1 VVVAN
6 KLIID
11 PAARERIR
19 AALEALDRKEQTKS
33 EELAQGQVKPTID
46 PVPAKVAAFWNA
58 PEPWIPPWRPIE
70 SAEERAQRE
79 AAQNRG
85 CWTG

>member
-1 VVVAN
+1 VAN

-11 PAARERIR
+11 PAERERIR
-19 AALEALDRKEQTKS
+19 AALETLDRQEQTKS
-33 EELAQGQVKPTID
+33 EELTRGHFKPTID
-46 PVPAKVAAFWNA
+46 PVPAKVAAFWNT

-70 SAEERAQRE
+70 SAEEREQRD
-79 AAQNRG
+79 AAQSRG

>member
-1 VVVAN
+1 MAN

-19 AALEALDRKEQTKS
+19 AALEALDRQ
-33 EELAQGQVKPTID
+33 ELAQEQVKPTID

-79 AAQNRG
+79 AAQSRG

>member
-1 VVVAN
+1 MG

-11 PAARERIR
+11 PQKLAEIR
-19 AALEALDRKEQTKS
+19 AAIDALDQPTLPGD
-33 EELAQGQVKPTID
+33 ELP
-46 PVPAKVAAFWNA
+46 PKVAAFWNA

-70 SAEERAQRE
+70 SAEEREQRDV
-79 AAQNRG
+79 AQNRG

>member
-19 AALEALDRKEQTKS
+19 AALEALDRQ
-33 EELAQGQVKPTID
+33 ELAQEQVKPTID

-79 AAQNRG
+79 AAQSRG

>member
-1 VVVAN
+1 MAN

-19 AALEALDRKEQTKS
+19 AALEALDRQEQTKS
-33 EELAQGQVKPTID
+33 EELAQRQIKPTIE

-58 PEPWIPPWRPIE
+58 PEPWIPPRRPTE
-70 SAEERAQRE
+70 SAEEREERHQAQ
-79 AAQNRG
+79 QRG
-85 CWTG
+85 TWTG